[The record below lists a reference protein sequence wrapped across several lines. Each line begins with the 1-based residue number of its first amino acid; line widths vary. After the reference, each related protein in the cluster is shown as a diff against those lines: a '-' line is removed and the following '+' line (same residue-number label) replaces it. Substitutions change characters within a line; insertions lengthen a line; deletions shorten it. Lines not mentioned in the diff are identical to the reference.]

1 MNPTFHSRGSFIT
14 KYNTNAFLEMNNEA
28 VAISIIT
35 NESEKFDLNP
45 AWSDSIQL
53 EFEDADDRNPNCFS
67 KDQADLLFNFI
78 SKNIRKKSIII
89 HCTAGVSRSAAVALF
104 IEECMLGNE
113 IELHR
118 SSYYNYNRHVFKL
131 LRNKWIQDQ
140 IEYQTLGMLL

>member
-14 KYNTNAFLEMNNEA
+14 KYNTDAFLEMNNEA

-35 NESEKFDLNP
+35 DESEKFDLNP

-53 EFEDADDRNPNCFS
+53 EFEDADDSNPNCFS
-67 KDQADLLFNFI
+67 EEQAEILFNFI
-78 SKNIRKKSIII
+78 NKNRNKKLII

-104 IEECMLGNE
+104 IEEYLLGNQ

-118 SSYYNYNRHVFKL
+118 SSYCNYNRHVFKL
-131 LRNKWIQDQ
+131 LRNEWVQDQ
-140 IEYQTLGMLL
+140 IEYKNLGMLL